1 MAKHGY
7 TTEALF
13 MRVPGFGQE
22 GASVEKWKRI
32 DDTPE
37 NQQLDNTIEY
47 SGGVLEQFV
56 GTSADDASTNDFIRF
71 KIFPIDSSQGGLQ
84 DADSLRAYIQY
95 ANENNKFVYQDGE
108 YYIKN
113 PVYGDNLIS
122 ERDAQIIMGDDTFS
136 FPQNEFV
143 QYLTDDD
150 EDEDSYEDVDNDL
163 NEYIER
169 NDFDHFQQRLNDLF
183 SSNPVNGGIV
193 SDFVYLSELITEDDP
208 REAFTIQNGERNG
221 TIWQSI
227 FSHHRLEMYETLMRI
242 IVLRKMVLREDPIT
256 PETFYEENP
265 TLFDDLVELA
275 ILYDWPEFLDAI
287 GSEMVMAIAQG
298 KSVSPN
304 RTIFD
309 RLQLDDGVSPRFDT
323 PDCYMAGGQYLH
335 GNPEIIIR
343 RMIRR
348 WLRLTTLKDAAGA
361 FVWLTENLH
370 YLPLVIDSDD
380 YRFRSSEDNRSRRFR
395 EYAESEGARN
405 VVAALNEM

>member
-1 MAKHGY
+1 MAGHGY

-32 DDTPE
+32 DDTTE
-37 NQQLDNTIEY
+37 NQQLDNTVEY

-56 GTSADDASTNDFIRF
+56 ETSADNASTDDFIRF

-122 ERDAQIIMGDDTFS
+122 EKDAQIIMGDDTFTYNH
-136 FPQNEFV
+136 NEFNE
-143 QYLTDDD
+143 YM
-150 EDEDSYEDVDNDL
+150 EDEYDEEEEYEDFDNTFKDAIVRYDFEQFEDFFHELHIVLTEEDYL
-163 NEYIER
+163 N
-169 NDFDHFQQRLNDLF
+169 QL
-183 SSNPVNGGIV
+183 V
-193 SDFVYLSELITEDDP
+193 TEDDP
-208 REAFTIQNGERNG
+208 RENFPIRTEHRNG

-227 FSHHRLEMYETLMRI
+227 FSHRRLEMYETLMRF
-242 IVLRKMVLREDPIT
+242 MVVRSDPIT
-256 PETFYEENP
+256 PETFYDENP
-265 TLFDDLVELA
+265 TLIEDLVELA

-298 KSVSPN
+298 KSVIPD

-309 RLQLDDGVSPRFDT
+309 ELQLDEGVHSRFDS
-323 PDCYMAGGQYLH
+323 PDCYMVGGQYLH
-335 GNPEIIIR
+335 GNPERIIR
-343 RMIRR
+343 NTIRR
-348 WLRLTTLKDAAGA
+348 WLGSIIRKDAAGA
-361 FVWLTENLH
+361 FVWLTENLKFI
-370 YLPLVIDSDD
+370 PLTVDSDD
-380 YRFRSSEDNRSRRFR
+380 YRFRSGEDNRNRRFR